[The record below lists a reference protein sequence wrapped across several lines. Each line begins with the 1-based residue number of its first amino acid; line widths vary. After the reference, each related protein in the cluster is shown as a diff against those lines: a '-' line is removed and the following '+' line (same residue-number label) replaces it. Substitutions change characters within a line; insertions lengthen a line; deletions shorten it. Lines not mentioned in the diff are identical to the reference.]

1 MELLRKMITY
11 GFKGKVVL
19 VTGASRGIGK
29 AIAAAFAEQG
39 AQVIANYNSS
49 KQNAISFES
58 SLKKQGLK
66 LEAMQA
72 DVSSA
77 KEAEVMVD
85 RIVKK
90 YKKIDI
96 LVNNVGIRKDNLLAM
111 MGNDDWES
119 VINVNLNSI
128 FNVTKWVSRVMIG
141 QRNGSII
148 NISSVSA
155 LRGVPGQTNYSA
167 SKGAILSFTRSVS
180 RELGKFNIRVN
191 NVIPGFIETDMLKDI
206 NDQKK
211 EKLTS
216 NISLGRLGKVG
227 DIVGSVLFLATDDAN
242 YITGQSIIVD
252 GGLCA

>member
-1 MELLRKMITY
+1 MELLKKMITY

-167 SKGAILSFTRSVS
+167 SKGAILSFTRSAS

>member
-1 MELLRKMITY
+1 MELLKKMITY